1 MKDKNIILKF
11 ILLTLCATCSCSGG
25 NNGENSGNT
34 APPSISFEG
43 ETISYDWYT
52 PVIADINNDSYLEAL
67 GTIND
72 GSGNLT
78 AVPYTTLRLSS
89 LFADGRVNRDCRV
102 ADFNGDGYPDIV
114 CNTYSPSEAY
124 STISAGCNGDYN
136 PESKARLF
144 FNNGDGTFTESDAF
158 GQLNIRG
165 FGETILVADFNNDG
179 ALDIFLPYYSQCSPN
194 EHSYLLIN
202 DVHGVFYDVS
212 TSAGVDLRNRSVNLR
227 VEGAQALDFNLDG
240 WIDFYVAG
248 HLFMNNGDLTFND
261 VREELGLPE
270 LFDEGI
276 KFLDWNNDGYLDL
289 IIHHPSTGPALYEF
303 DGQRFSATNVIPS
316 YSYDE
321 SYGMNIYDLNNDGWE
336 DIFTAGGNTYDTIIL
351 LNNNGNGFERSGATA
366 MDLWGNDLIA
376 FGDIDKDGRIDVIKR
391 VCPSGNSIEGA
402 AAATD
407 GGLNY
412 YRNTTAVSDKS
423 FFYIEVV
430 GASGEKNQQGRVVK
444 IHPLENHET
453 VFTRVVDS
461 GSGFM
466 AQNQYELL
474 VGTPYSGAH
483 AVEVF
488 FSNRTVEFNINPGE
502 NKRVYQDGRIE
513 SF

>member
-1 MKDKNIILKF
+1 MKDKSIILKF
-11 ILLTLCATCSCSGG
+11 ILLTLFATCSCSGG
-25 NNGENSGNT
+25 GNGEDSENT

-52 PVIADINNDSYLEAL
+52 PVIVDINNDGYLEAL

-72 GSGNLT
+72 GSGSLT
-78 AVPYTTLRLSS
+78 AVPYTTLGLSS

-158 GQLNIRG
+158 SQLYIRG

-202 DVHGVFYDVS
+202 DGHGVFYDVS
-212 TSAGVDLRNRSVNLR
+212 TSAGIGLKNRPVNLR

-240 WIDFYVAG
+240 WIDFYAAG

-289 IIHHPSTGPALYEF
+289 VIHHPSTGPALYEF
-303 DGQRFSATNVIPS
+303 DGQMFNPADVVPS
-316 YSYDE
+316 YSYEE
-321 SYGMNIYDLNNDGWE
+321 SYGMNIYDLNNDGRE
-336 DIFTAGGNTYDTIIL
+336 DIFASGGSLHDTVIL
-351 LNNNGNGFERSGATA
+351 LNNGKGFERSKPTE
-366 MDLWGNDLIA
+366 MDSWGNDIIA
-376 FGDIDKDGRIDVIKR
+376 FADIDRDGRIDVIKR
-391 VCPSGNSIEGA
+391 VLPTDNSTEGVIEG
-402 AAATD
+402 TE

-412 YRNTTAVSDKS
+412 YRNNSSIPENS
-423 FFYIEVV
+423 FFYLEVV
-430 GASGEKNQQGRVVK
+430 GSNGERNQQGRVVK
-444 IHPLENHET
+444 IIPQRDGNVT
-453 VFTRVVDS
+453 FTRVIES
-461 GSGFM
+461 GSGYM

-474 VGTPYSGAH
+474 VGTPYTESH
-483 AVEVF
+483 SVQVF
-488 FSNRTVEFNINPGE
+488 FPGSVVEFIINPGE
-502 NKRVYQDGRIE
+502 RKRVFQDGRIE
-513 SF
+513 SY